1 MDDDDDSDGEIA
13 PPKQQQKKVTPPP
26 IQQQEPVRDSMT
38 SRASE
43 NIRETEVNAQP
54 APVTKAKPESPKE
67 EEDTGRKSIA

>member
-1 MDDDDDSDGEIA
+1 
-13 PPKQQQKKVTPPP
+13 
-26 IQQQEPVRDSMT
+26 MT

-54 APVTKAKPESPKE
+54 APVTKAKPESPKKE